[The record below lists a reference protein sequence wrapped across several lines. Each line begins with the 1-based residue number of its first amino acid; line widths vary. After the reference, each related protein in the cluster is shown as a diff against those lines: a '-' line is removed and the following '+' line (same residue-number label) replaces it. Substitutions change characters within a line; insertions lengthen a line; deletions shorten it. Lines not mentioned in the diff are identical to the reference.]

1 MLILKYVLFP
11 LQVVTDYAVQQLIL
25 LGRPNAVLITLHAH
39 HAPPMWQLI
48 SRAAWYR
55 HSTYFTKPIIFQFGT
70 PVCSVCEDQLNE
82 ANRQQ
87 EGWRKEAA
95 KQKARLPDLFKDT
108 ERPKWSKPSLLMCS
122 LNSNFVLAWFVLG
135 LSARKADSV
144 GEMCLDTAL
153 DKATGSVPAKL

>member
-1 MLILKYVLFP
+1 MRQLF
-11 LQVVTDYAVQQLIL
+11 
-25 LGRPNAVLITLHAH
+25 
-39 HAPPMWQLI
+39 

-55 HSTYFTKPIIFQFGT
+55 HSTYFTKPITFQLGT

-108 ERPKWSKPSLLMCS
+108 ERPKWSKPSLLMCF

-135 LSARKADSV
+135 LSARKADCV

-153 DKATGSVPAKL
+153 DKATGSVPHNMLFPHTHDNMVLVLYMILCNYTSHSGFCLTSSSPSIITRNR